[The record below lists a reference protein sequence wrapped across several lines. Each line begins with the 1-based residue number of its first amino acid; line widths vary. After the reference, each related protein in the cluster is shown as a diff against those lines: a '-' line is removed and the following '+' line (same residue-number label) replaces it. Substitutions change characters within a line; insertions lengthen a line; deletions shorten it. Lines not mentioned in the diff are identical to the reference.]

1 MSKVM
6 VMIANEQ
13 TSKNSVKTAIET
25 AKEFNKLHNCEMFT
39 VQETRPDCVVIHMET
54 ECSIHPYMMCSFF
67 GSAYQLNK
75 RINDL

>member
-1 MSKVM
+1 MKVM

-39 VQETRPDCVVIHMET
+39 VQETRTDCVVIHMET
-54 ECSIHPYMMCSFF
+54 
-67 GSAYQLNK
+67 
-75 RINDL
+75 